1 MGVVIMFEFI
11 SPGVQFWISFVAMVV
26 FSVLIFLSILG
37 KSSRLNNLLLFLS
50 YMLAI
55 FSFVNLGISAE
66 KIWPKATEIFL
77 VTIGLSVLLFMSIF
91 VILRKPRRLG

>member
-1 MGVVIMFEFI
+1 
-11 SPGVQFWISFVAMVV
+11 
-26 FSVLIFLSILG
+26 
-37 KSSRLNNLLLFLS
+37 
-50 YMLAI
+50 MLAI